1 MTEPKG
7 GKMEFRFDFEKSL
20 QAAAYLLHLEEGRMP
35 YLRLLLLMY
44 IAEREL
50 LAETATPL
58 TGDIYK
64 ATDEGPILSHV
75 LDLIRGKGS
84 RSAEWEGFIKRSGY
98 AVRLVAEPGRGRLSG
113 DVVDKLTEVSNRYR
127 EKGHWEHPDLAR
139 EFPEWAKNFLRTGSA
154 LIPLN
159 DILDA
164 QGEGR
169 DTLDLLKEG
178 ESVRQH
184 MAKIFGPRTPNK
196 PPEPVESVQ

>member
-1 MTEPKG
+1 
-7 GKMEFRFDFEKSL
+7 MEIRFDFEKSL
-20 QAAAYLLHLEEGRMP
+20 LAAAYLLHLDEGRMP

-44 IAEREL
+44 IAERESL
-50 LAETATPL
+50 VQTATPL

-64 ATDEGPILSHV
+64 ATNQGPILSRV

-98 AVRLVAEPGRGRLSG
+98 AVRLDAEPGRGRQSG
-113 DVVDKLTEVSNRYR
+113 DVVDKLAEVSNRYR

-164 QGEGR
+164 QGEGS
-169 DTLDLLKEG
+169 DTLDLIKEG
-178 ESVRQH
+178 KTVRQH
-184 MAKIFGPRTPNK
+184 MSKVFGTRKPNR
-196 PPEPVESVQ
+196 PPEPAESVQ